1 MAEGGSGGLADAEEG
16 AVGVDDGEFEHAPW
30 FEGERVDAWD
40 AVGGEVGGGE
50 VGEEGFD
57 VGDAEVAHG

>member
-50 VGEEGFD
+50 VGEEEVD

>member
-1 MAEGGSGGLADAEEG
+1 MADAEEG
-16 AVGVDDGEFEHAPW
+16 VVGVDDGEFEHAPW